1 MSPCDSPI
9 NAHILQMSSCL
20 NSQPVMFYHH
30 SLTSK
35 MLLVLLLITKAIHVK
50 CRNFG
55 TRTKKNKHTNG
66 KITIPLPKLIII
78 KFLVYLLSFLLLIY
92 VRYAPF
98 IQQQQQ
104 KMIPHKLYLNVLLFN
119 PLFSQNV

>member
-1 MSPCDSPI
+1 MSPCDSPV

-55 TRTKKNKHTNG
+55 TRTKKKQTYKWKNYNSFTQTNH
-66 KITIPLPKLIII
+66 
-78 KFLVYLLSFLLLIY
+78 Y
-92 VRYAPF
+92 
-98 IQQQQQ
+98 
-104 KMIPHKLYLNVLLFN
+104 
-119 PLFSQNV
+119 